1 MMKQIIKTTIAI
13 VAIFMSIVFVPGW
26 ANETATPVAE
36 LITTDVVVDDAAEF
50 LVTTK
55 NENGELVQ
63 TPVSELVTEPTE
75 APKVDSAEPIIPA
88 ESTQTAVAELV
99 TEPTKPVVDDADP
112 IIPSVTTDTP
122 VAELVVEKEEPT
134 PAPKP
139 KKPEVPVDSVPT
151 PKIPAPVV
159 EKPEL
164 PVDEVPNIP
173 APVVEKPE
181 VELPIIPTPVVEKP
195 ELTIPTTPAPKE
207 EPKQP
212 EPKTPV
218 NPTPAPKVEEP
229 KLPEPKTP
237 EVPTTPEVPVTPEVP
252 TTPVVEE
259 PVVPVAPG
267 ATRNHTLRRLP
278 LTGTEESNF
287 TALAAVL
294 TIVAIALAVASMK
307 KEF

>member
-1 MMKQIIKTTIAI
+1 MKKAI
-13 VAIFMSIVFVPGW
+13 VLAVVLFMSLVFVPGW

-36 LITTDVVVDDAAEF
+36 LITTDVVVDSEPEF

-88 ESTQTAVAELV
+88 ETTATPVAELV
-99 TEPTKPVVDDADP
+99 TEPKKPEVPVDSAEP
-112 IIPSVTTDTP
+112 IIPAVTTDTP

-134 PAPKP
+134 PAPAP
-139 KKPEVPVDSVPT
+139 KIPAPVLEKPELELPPVIPT
-151 PKIPAPVV
+151 PVVEKPELELPIIPAPVV

-164 PVDEVPNIP
+164 TIP
-173 APVVEKPE
+173 A
-181 VELPIIPTPVVEKP
+181 
-195 ELTIPTTPAPKE
+195 TPAKE

-237 EVPTTPEVPVTPEVP
+237 EVPTTTTPEVP
-252 TTPVVEE
+252 TTPVAEE

>member
-1 MMKQIIKTTIAI
+1 MKQIIKTTIAI

-88 ESTQTAVAELV
+88 
-99 TEPTKPVVDDADP
+99 
-112 IIPSVTTDTP
+112 VTTDTP

-134 PAPKP
+134 PAPAP
-139 KKPEVPVDSVPT
+139 KKPEVPVDALPA
-151 PKIPAPVV
+151 PKIPAPVLEKPELELPPVIPAPVV

-164 PVDEVPNIP
+164 
-173 APVVEKPE
+173 
-181 VELPIIPTPVVEKP
+181 ELPIIPAPVVEKP
-195 ELTIPTTPAPKE
+195 ELTIPATPAKE

-237 EVPTTPEVPVTPEVP
+237 EVPTTTTPEVP
-252 TTPVVEE
+252 TTPVAEE

-294 TIVAIALAVASMK
+294 TIVAITLAVASMK

>member
-88 ESTQTAVAELV
+88 ETTETPVAELV
-99 TEPTKPVVDDADP
+99 TEPKKPEVPVDSAEP
-112 IIPSVTTDTP
+112 IIPAVTTDTP

-134 PAPKP
+134 PAPAP
-139 KKPEVPVDSVPT
+139 KKPEVPVDALPA
-151 PKIPAPVV
+151 PKIPAPVLEKPELELPPVIPAPVV

-164 PVDEVPNIP
+164 
-173 APVVEKPE
+173 
-181 VELPIIPTPVVEKP
+181 ELPIIPAPVVEKP
-195 ELTIPTTPAPKE
+195 ELTIPATPAKE

-212 EPKTPV
+212 EPKTP
-218 NPTPAPKVEEP
+218 
-229 KLPEPKTP
+229 
-237 EVPTTPEVPVTPEVP
+237 EVPTTTTPEVP
-252 TTPVVEE
+252 TTPVAEE

>member
-1 MMKQIIKTTIAI
+1 MNFIKKAI
-13 VAIFMSIVFVPGW
+13 VLAIALFMSLVFVPGW

-63 TPVSELVTEPTE
+63 TPVSELVTEEPTE

-88 ESTQTAVAELV
+88 ETTSTPVAELV
-99 TEPTKPVVDDADP
+99 TEPTKPVVDDAEP

-207 EPKQP
+207 EPKHP

-237 EVPTTPEVPVTPEVP
+237 EVPTTTTPEVP

-259 PVVPVAPG
+259 HVVPVAPG

-294 TIVAIALAVASMK
+294 AIVAIALSVASMK